1 MIDLYFWKTPNG
13 HKVAI
18 MLEELGIDYK
28 ILPVNIGK
36 EEQFSPDFLNISP
49 NNKIPAI
56 VDRSDP
62 EKSVSLFES
71 GAILQYLA
79 DKFETLLP
87 KKGVA
92 RYEVLQWLFW
102 QVGGLGPMAGQTHH
116 FVKHSPQPIT
126 YAIDRYVGET
136 TRLYAVLERQLAGRD
151 YVCGDY
157 SIADIAC
164 YPWIVDHYLQ
174 RQDLSALPNIQR
186 WFSRIGQRP
195 AVMRVYA
202 MSQQLQNESGTM
214 SLATTPSERD
224 RITTTKVP
232 NPLETNVASGEKH
245 ESN

>member
-13 HKVAI
+13 HKIAI

-28 ILPVNIGK
+28 VLPVHIGK
-36 EEQFSPDFLNISP
+36 GEQFSPNFLRISP

-79 DKFETLLP
+79 DKHQTLLP
-87 KKGVA
+87 SEGVA

-164 YPWIVDHYLQ
+164 YPWIVDHHLQ
-174 RQDLSALPNIQR
+174 RQDLNSLPNIQR
-186 WFSRIGQRP
+186 WFSRIGQRL
-195 AVMRVYA
+195 AVMRAV
-202 MSQQLQNESGTM
+202 
-214 SLATTPSERD
+214 
-224 RITTTKVP
+224 
-232 NPLETNVASGEKH
+232 
-245 ESN
+245 